1 MCCDLLFPIRSLTL
15 PRRSLCVGLVQEQF
29 DGQRKETLVTPPP
42 WINAAIRSVIWL
54 GGAAGL
60 AYVKKPDGASVLAV
74 RQDAIGWLAGGICVA
89 GLALHVWGN
98 VSLARGERQATAGTI
113 PLVTDGPFR
122 YVRNPIYLA
131 GITVLLGVGLLYPTW
146 EAKDLVLPLL
156 LLVYFHLAVVR
167 VEEPALRQ
175 HFSPTYEEYCKRVP
189 RWFPTPTS
197 PNRAAHQRGAT
208 GGASRPS

>member
-29 DGQRKETLVTPPP
+29 DGQRKENLVTPPP

-60 AYVKKPDGASVLAV
+60 RKKPDGASVLAV

-113 PLVTDGPFR
+113 
-122 YVRNPIYLA
+122 
-131 GITVLLGVGLLYPTW
+131 
-146 EAKDLVLPLL
+146 
-156 LLVYFHLAVVR
+156 HLSR
-167 VEEPALRQ
+167 TGR
-175 HFSPTYEEYCKRVP
+175 FG
-189 RWFPTPTS
+189 TS
-197 PNRAAHQRGAT
+197 EIR
-208 GGASRPS
+208 SI

>member
-29 DGQRKETLVTPPP
+29 DGQRKENLVTPPP

-74 RQDAIGWLAGGICVA
+74 RQDAIGWLAGGICAA

-122 YVRNPIYLA
+122 YVRNPIS
-131 GITVLLGVGLLYPTW
+131 V
-146 EAKDLVLPLL
+146 
-156 LLVYFHLAVVR
+156 
-167 VEEPALRQ
+167 
-175 HFSPTYEEYCKRVP
+175 
-189 RWFPTPTS
+189 
-197 PNRAAHQRGAT
+197 
-208 GGASRPS
+208 

>member
-1 MCCDLLFPIRSLTL
+1 M
-15 PRRSLCVGLVQEQF
+15 
-29 DGQRKETLVTPPP
+29 TPPL
-42 WINAAIRSVIWL
+42 WVNAAIRSVIWL

-60 AYVKKPDGASVLAV
+60 AYIKKPDGASVLAV
-74 RQDAIGWLAGGICVA
+74 RPDAIGWLAGGICVA
-89 GLALHVWGN
+89 GLALHVWSN
-98 VSLARGERQATAGTI
+98 VSLARGERQAMAGTS

-131 GITVLLGVGLLYPTW
+131 GITLLLGVGLLYPTW

-175 HFSPTYEEYCKRVP
+175 LLGPTYEEYASEFRGGFLLRLRP
-189 RWFPTPTS
+189 AAPPTS
-197 PNRAAHQRGAT
+197 AVALEALRAPPDRQNTLDIAAVRMLLLPEQC
-208 GGASRPS
+208 